1 MTNERPTK
9 QITLEKSGAVITV
22 YEYITGRDKRTIE
35 AIYLAEAEMSTTRKV
50 GEKEANVQVAGVKG
64 TVNEA
69 MQDAAFKVVIK
80 SLQPVEGEEITD
92 PKKILDF
99 VLDSHESDLA
109 QLIREVNEITDP
121 KKA

>member
-9 QITLEKSGAVITV
+9 TITLEKSGASVTV
-22 YEYITGRDKRTIE
+22 YEYITGRDKRAIE
-35 AIYLAEAEMSTTRKV
+35 AIYLNEAEMTTSRRV
-50 GEKEANVQVAGVKG
+50 GEKDANVQVAGVKG
-64 TVNEA
+64 TVNEL

-80 SLQPVEGEEITD
+80 SLTPVDGEEMTD